1 MSELALPPLASTA
14 AYPEQAFERPGI
26 VDRIADRLVAP
37 AARRLQ
43 ARKARDPAIVEAARQ
58 FAKEA
63 EKLSDAGVKKA
74 AAELRLVLRRDGF
87 TVPAVAQSFALIREV
102 AGRAVGMRHFDSQ
115 IRGGWII
122 LNGMIAE
129 METGEGKTLTA
140 TLPACT
146 AAMAGLPVHIITVN
160 DYLTAR
166 DADWMGPVY
175 KMLGLTVGVVV
186 NGKEPHARRAAYAC
200 DVTYCTNK
208 ELTFDYLRDRIA
220 LGSQVNR
227 IQLSIERVA
236 GTESRAR
243 RLVLRGLFFAIVD
256 EADSVL
262 VDEARTPLI
271 ISGRSDQAPE
281 KEMYETALGMVAAL
295 EEGEDFA
302 IEGGERHVRLT
313 SKGKQQ
319 LTAAAENLPGVFRGM
334 RRREELATQALVAT
348 HVFKRDIHY
357 LVRDDKVQIIDEST
371 GRILPDRSW
380 EQGLHQMVEAKE
392 GCPLTSQQ
400 TSVARMT
407 YQRFFR
413 RYLRLAGM
421 TGTAHEIAPEL
432 WTVYRLPVVK
442 VPTNRPVK
450 RRDLGEAVFATM
462 GEKWR
467 AVAERVRA
475 LHRTGQPVLV
485 GTRSVGASEEL
496 SRLLTAAGLEHQ
508 LLNARQDKEEAEI
521 VAQAGQVGAI
531 TVATNMAGRGTDI
544 KLAKGV
550 DARGGLHV
558 IATELHESRRIDR
571 QLFGRAGRQGDP
583 GAFEAIVSLEDELSR
598 VYLKGVPLVLARRL
612 VGDGRGL
619 SQALLRKLV
628 RYAQV
633 RAEASHAAI
642 RRELLTMD
650 EQLGDLLAF
659 SGKGE

>member
-1 MSELALPPLASTA
+1 MSELALPALASTA
-14 AYPEQAFERPGI
+14 AYPEQAFKRPGV
-26 VDRIADRLVAP
+26 VDRIADALVAP
-37 AARRLQ
+37 VARRLQ
-43 ARKARDPAIVEAARQ
+43 ARRALDPPIVEGVRQ

-87 TVPAVAQSFALIREV
+87 SVPAVAQSFALIREV

-115 IRGGWII
+115 LRGGWII

-146 AAMAGLPVHIITVN
+146 AAIAGLPVHVITVN

-166 DADWMGPVY
+166 DAEWMAPVY

-186 NGKEPHARRAAYAC
+186 NGKDPQARRAAYGC

-236 GTESRAR
+236 GTESRAS

-281 KEMYETALGMVAAL
+281 KEMYETALAMVAKL

-302 IEGGERHVRLT
+302 IEGGERHMHLT
-313 SKGKQQ
+313 AKGKQK
-319 LTAAAENLPGVFRGM
+319 LSAAAETLPGIFRGT

-348 HVFKRDIHY
+348 HVFKRDVHY

-392 GCPLTSQQ
+392 GCALTSQQ

-421 TGTAHEIAPEL
+421 TGTAREIAPEL
-432 WTVYRLPVVK
+432 WSVYRLPVVK

-450 RRDLGEAVFATM
+450 RRDLGEAMYATTA
-462 GEKWR
+462 EKWR
-467 AVAERVRA
+467 RVAERVRE

-496 SRLLTAAGLEHQ
+496 SRLLTAAGLKHQ

-521 VAQAGQVGAI
+521 VAQAGQVGGI

-544 KLAKGV
+544 RLGKGV
-550 DARGGLHV
+550 ETRGGLHV

-571 QLFGRAGRQGDP
+571 QLFGRSGRQGDP
-583 GAFEAIVSLEDELSR
+583 GSFEAIVSLEDELSR
-598 VYLKGVPLVLARRL
+598 VYLKGLPLSLAQRL
-612 VGDGRGL
+612 VGDGRGF

-633 RAEASHAAI
+633 RAEASQAAI